1 MSKAGSA
8 FMAKKE
14 KTTPDQWKSKPLAV
28 QVRGSAEWKA
38 WVEKLA
44 AFDRG
49 TVADVAD
56 RAMAAYA
63 RMIGFGEPPP
73 ER

>member
-1 MSKAGSA
+1 
-8 FMAKKE
+8 MAKAKKGASKQPE
-14 KTTPDQWKSKPLAV
+14 GWNVGKPLAI

-38 WVEKLA
+38 WLERLA
-44 AFDRG
+44 AFDRA

-56 RAMAAYA
+56 RAIARYA
-63 RMIGFGEPPP
+63 REIGFPEPPP